1 MKSFSRLKDMKME
14 WVQPKALERYFE
26 LRAGEDHLAT
36 LTFRSSFGSLA
47 NADTTEG
54 SWTFKRVGFFNPR
67 ITVRAAGSEVDLA
80 VYQPKFWGDGA
91 LTFRDGLSFS
101 WKPVNF
107 WATEWAFK
115 DEAGNSILVFKSGIE
130 KGKLSDAFK
139 TQATVEIQPVL
150 TPRQWLPLLAAL
162 GMYLLILRQEEAA
175 AAAAATSAAVT

>member
-1 MKSFSRLKDMKME
+1 MKSFSSLKEMKIE

-36 LTFRSSFGSLA
+36 LAFRSAFGSLA
-47 NADTTEG
+47 NADTAGG

-67 ITVRAAGSEVDLA
+67 ITVRSAGSEADLA
-80 VYQPKFWGDGA
+80 VYQPKFWGDGI
-91 LTFRDGLSFS
+91 LRFRDGLSFS
-101 WKPVNF
+101 WNTANF

-139 TQATVEIQPVL
+139 TQARIEIQPVL

-162 GMYLLILRQEEAA
+162 GMYLLILRQEEIAA
-175 AAAAATSAAVT
+175 ATVATSAAVT